1 MFKKDEVFPVSEPEC
16 LGGFNWLRFTEDAA
30 GIHGSHIKYMAEV
43 VPACDRFARAG
54 ERDRITVC
62 AGCLEDCYARKMLI
76 KYAGPFPAEEEGE
89 TERAMD
95 AMLQIERQGQV
106 SIQSP
111 FIARSLLGGR
121 EQAGDVEIAY
131 VVMEKAEGEELR
143 RMIERLKVMEKT
155 DAAQARLLRLNVMR
169 QLLFGIR
176 AYARQYAD
184 SFQVHRDLK
193 PENIIVRSLTGADG
207 SVSLELKII
216 DFDLMVRQRYVQTYG
231 LFTGGTVGYV
241 HPEAYR
247 KADLPDDPEKQF
259 CHEWDLYAAGL
270 IMYEIME
277 GKKHFPDESY
287 LADPDMAFSLKEMP
301 SCKDLPKLESI
312 IRRLVAG
319 EYHHI
324 DQVIAD
330 YQEMLDEAYG
340 RFSYPAFYLGH
351 YLECRPG
358 YEAGMPY
365 VNVNVKT
372 ASEGLLD
379 VIQNFRVTYNTV
391 TNLSYGRNVIGLGAA
406 DYEEETDAIGAF
418 CFING
423 RLKFIPLLPEC
434 TGMIRDGYGTEHPS
448 EVVRPGFVIKYKD
461 VSMTVIDIEDCGV
474 DMAAGREEA
483 GR

>member
-1 MFKKDEVFPVSEPEC
+1 MFRKDEVFPVREPDC
-16 LGGFNWLRFTEDAA
+16 LGGFKWLRFTEDAA
-30 GIHGSHIKYMAEV
+30 GIHGSRIKYMAEV

-76 KYAGPFPAEEEGE
+76 KYAGPFVTDEEAG
-89 TERAMD
+89 TERALN
-95 AMLQIERQGQV
+95 AMLQIERQGEV
-106 SIQSP
+106 DIRSP
-111 FIARSLLGGR
+111 FIARTLLGGR
-121 EQAGDVEIAY
+121 EMAGDVEIAY

-143 RMIERLKVMEKT
+143 RLIERFKVMEKT
-155 DAAQARLLRLNVMR
+155 DPDRAALLRLNVMR
-169 QLLFGIR
+169 QFLFGIR

-193 PENIIVRSLTGADG
+193 PENIIVRSLTGPDG

-216 DFDLMVRQRYVQTYG
+216 DFDLMVRQRYVKTYG

-277 GKKHFPDESY
+277 GKRHFTDDAY
-287 LADPDMAFSLKEMP
+287 LEDPDMAFRLKETP
-301 SCKDLPKLESI
+301 SCADLPELEAI

-330 YQEMLDEAYG
+330 YQEMLDGAYG
-340 RFSYPAFYLGH
+340 RFSYPAFYLNQF
-351 YLECRPG
+351 LECRPG

-379 VIQNFRVTYNTV
+379 VMQNFRVTYNTV

-406 DYEEETDAIGAF
+406 DYEEETDAIGSF

-423 RLKFIPLLPEC
+423 RLKFIPLLPDCE
-434 TGMIRDGYGTEHPS
+434 GVIRDGYGQELAS
-448 EVVRPGFVIKYKD
+448 EIVRPGFEIRYKD
-461 VSMTVIDIEDCGV
+461 VTMTVIDIEDCGTGT
-474 DMAAGREEA
+474 AAG
-483 GR
+483 